1 MEGTCKVMT
10 LGTCKCEAS
19 GFGSE
24 SSDVVLNPF
33 ISLPTLQRPKRS
45 INTNWESNKFDQAL
59 PCCNEIPVFAKQTV
73 FLLLFVVEKPME

>member
-33 ISLPTLQRPKRS
+33 IFLLTLQRTKHSFNLNLERGVG
-45 INTNWESNKFDQAL
+45 TDVAL
-59 PCCNEIPVFAKQTV
+59 IEPI
-73 FLLLFVVEKPME
+73 